1 MYKYLITL
9 KPLEPFFFGG
19 EHTFGADDTRKE
31 TSRYSAKSTEFPQQT
46 AILGMLRKTLL
57 IQNGNLT
64 MHRKGEWVD
73 SGKKGG
79 HNPNYEEAKS
89 LVGVEAFSYEKSIDL
104 GIIKAFSP
112 LFIKE
117 GEHFYFPNAKDD
129 GLEFQEFKGANVSF
143 GNGLKKAYGFKNY
156 DAKKHQSFAFTSLA
170 KEKKNYSNF
179 FKEVQSVGIKK
190 SSDAESNEDGFFRKK
205 SFYPKNS
212 ASFAFVA
219 TFSEEIKWLKE
230 SIVTLGADQS
240 SFKLHIESIKEEDDV
255 SKRVEEAYETKN
267 FSRIVLSSETLLTQ
281 EAYALCSFILGERKS
296 NRQLVNSRNGK
307 KSKRYY
313 LLKKGSVLYMENIE
327 ALAKLEKLLNQEYLQ
342 NIGINHYVII
352 KGKNNV

>member
-1 MYKYLITL
+1 MSYRYMITL

-19 EHTFGADDTRKE
+19 EYTFGADDSRKE

-46 AILGMLRKTLL
+46 ALLGMLRKTIL

-79 HNPNYEEAKS
+79 YNPNYEEAKR

-104 GIIKAFSP
+104 GILKELSP

-117 GEHFYFPNAKDD
+117 GEDFYFPNAKDD
-129 GLEFQEFKGANVSF
+129 GLEFKELSEANISF
-143 GNGLKKAYGFKNY
+143 GNGVKKAYWFENY
-156 DAKKHQSFAFTSLA
+156 DAKNHQSLAYISLA
-170 KEKKNYSNF
+170 KDKKNYDDF
-179 FKEVQSVGIKK
+179 FKVVESVGIKK
-190 SSDAESNEDGFFRKK
+190 SNDGETNEDGFFRKK
-205 SFYPKNS
+205 SFYPKKS

-219 TFSEEIKWLKE
+219 TFSEKIEWEKE

-240 SFKLHIESIKEEDDV
+240 SFKLQLESIEEKDDI
-255 SKRVEEAYETKN
+255 SKKLEEVYEAKN
-267 FSRIVLSSETLLTQ
+267 FSRIVLRSETLLTK
-281 EAYALCSFILGERKS
+281 EAYELCSFILGERKTY
-296 NRQLVNSRNGK
+296 RQLTNSRKGK

-313 LLKKGSVLYMENIE
+313 LLGRGSVLYTEEIE
-327 ALAKLEKLLNQEYLQ
+327 KLEELLKQEHLR
-342 NIGINHYVII
+342 NIGINHYTI
-352 KGKNNV
+352 KGRKNV

>member
-19 EHTFGADDTRKE
+19 EYTFGADDTRKE

-79 HNPNYEEAKS
+79 HNPNYEEAKA
-89 LVGVEAFSYEKSIDL
+89 LVGVKPFSYEKNIDL

-129 GLEFQEFKGANVSF
+129 GLELKELIGANISF
-143 GNGLKKAYGFKNY
+143 GNGAKKAYGFENY
-156 DAKKHQSFAFTSLA
+156 DAKNHKSFAYTSLA
-170 KEKKNYSNF
+170 EEKKNYSDF
-179 FKEVQSVGIKK
+179 FKELESVGIKK
-190 SSDAESNEDGFFRKK
+190 STDRETNEDGFFRKK

-219 TFSEEIKWLKE
+219 TFSKEMEWLKE

-240 SFKLHIESIKEEDDV
+240 SFKLDIEFIKEEDDV
-255 SKRVEEAYETKN
+255 SKRVEDAYEAKN
-267 FSRIVLSSETLLTQ
+267 FSRIVLSSETLLTKD
-281 EAYALCSFILGERKS
+281 AYALCSFILGERKS

-313 LLKKGSVLYMENIE
+313 LLEKGSVLYTEDIE
-327 ALAKLEKLLNQEYLQ
+327 KLEELLKQEHLQ
-342 NIGINHYVII
+342 NIGINHYVTI